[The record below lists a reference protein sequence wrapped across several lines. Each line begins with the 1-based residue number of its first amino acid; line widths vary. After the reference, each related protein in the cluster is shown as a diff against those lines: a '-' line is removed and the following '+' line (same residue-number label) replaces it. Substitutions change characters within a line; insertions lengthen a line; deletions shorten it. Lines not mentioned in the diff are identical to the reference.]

1 MKLTLLLL
9 AAGLCSF
16 SAASAQTTTPATT
29 PSSPGTVS
37 PNTVPSGTAP
47 ESADPKGNVTPGEV
61 FTKGAPSDVSKS
73 DRRMKRQKDK
83 DMMRGDKSKMKAK
96 SEY

>member
-16 SAASAQTTTPATT
+16 SAASAQTTTP
-29 PSSPGTVS
+29 SSPGTVS
-37 PNTVPSGTAP
+37 PDAVPSGMAP
-47 ESADPKGNVTPGEV
+47 QPNDPKGNVTPGEV
-61 FTKGAPSDVSKS
+61 FTKGAPNDASKS
-73 DRRMKRQKDK
+73 DRRMKHRKEK
-83 DMMRGDKSKMKAK
+83 GMMRGDKGKMKAK

>member
-37 PNTVPSGTAP
+37 PNAVPSGTAP
-47 ESADPKGNVTPGEV
+47 EAADPKGSVTPGEV
-61 FTKGAPSDVSKS
+61 FTKGAPRDADKS

-83 DMMRGDKSKMKAK
+83 GMMRDDKDKMKAK
-96 SEY
+96 SDY